1 MRTVRN
7 TTQLPVRVPLPG
19 GKTLHLGPAKTG
31 QISDQ
36 AAEGRSVRRLIE
48 QGTIELL
55 GGDDRTSGD
64 SPDKSGSPAHDSKQ
78 GHSRPSGVSSRGN
91 R

>member
-1 MRTVRN
+1 
-7 TTQLPVRVPLPG
+7 VPLPG
-19 GKTLHLGPAKTG
+19 GKTLHLGPGKTG

-36 AAEGRSVRRLIE
+36 AADGKAVQRLIE

-55 GGDDRTSGD
+55 GESDRGAGEG
-64 SPDKSGSPAHDSKQ
+64 SGSSAAQPHESTH
-78 GHSRPSGVSSRGN
+78 GHSRPTGVSRRGD

>member
-1 MRTVRN
+1 MKTVRN

-36 AAEGRSVRRLIE
+36 AAEGRGVLRLIE

-55 GGDDRTSGD
+55 GGDGRSGGESQD
-64 SPDKSGSPAHDSKQ
+64 NSGSPAQDSRH
-78 GHSRPSGVSSRGN
+78 GHSRPTGVSRRGD

>member
-19 GKTLHLGPAKTG
+19 GKTLHLGPGKTG

-36 AAEGRSVRRLIE
+36 AADGKSVQRLIE

-55 GGDDRTSGD
+55 GGADRSSSDGSG
-64 SPDKSGSPAHDSKQ
+64 PSGSQRQESTHS
-78 GHSRPSGVSSRGN
+78 HSRPSGVSSRGN

>member
-36 AAEGRSVRRLIE
+36 AAEGRSVQRLIE

-55 GGDDRTSGD
+55 GDADRAGGEG
-64 SPDKSGSPAHDSKQ
+64 PGQSGSRPQESTQ
-78 GHSRPSGVSSRGN
+78 GHKPTTGVGTRGD

>member
-36 AAEGRSVRRLIE
+36 AAEGPLAAVRRF
-48 QGTIELL
+48 QPRKSL
-55 GGDDRTSGD
+55 GG
-64 SPDKSGSPAHDSKQ
+64 
-78 GHSRPSGVSSRGN
+78 RPSYSFRFDSGPSSGCSSRS
-91 R
+91 RST

>member
-7 TTQLPVRVPLPG
+7 TTQLPLRVPLPG
-19 GKTLHLGPAKTG
+19 GKTLHLGPGKTG

-36 AAEGRSVRRLIE
+36 AADGKSVQRLVEEGS
-48 QGTIELL
+48 IELL
-55 GGDDRTSGD
+55 GGSDRSSGEGSGPSTSQ
-64 SPDKSGSPAHDSKQ
+64 SHESTQ
-78 GHSRPSGVSSRGN
+78 GHSRPTGVSRRGD

>member
-7 TTQLPVRVPLPG
+7 KTQLPVRVPLPG
-19 GKTLHLGPAKTG
+19 GKTLHLGPARTG

-36 AAEGRSVRRLIE
+36 AADGRSVRRLIE
-48 QGTIELL
+48 QGTIEFV
-55 GGDDRTSGD
+55 GGSDRTVGEN
-64 SPDKSGSPAHDSKQ
+64 PAKPGSPAHESKH
-78 GHSRPSGVSSRGN
+78 GHTQPSKVTSRGN

>member
-7 TTQLPVRVPLPG
+7 VTQLPVRVPLPG
-19 GKTLHLGPAKTG
+19 GKTLHLGPGKTG

-36 AAEGRSVRRLIE
+36 AADGKPVQRLVE

-55 GGDDRTSGD
+55 GGADRSSGD
-64 SPDKSGSPAHDSKQ
+64 GSGPSGSQPQESAH
-78 GHSRPSGVSSRGN
+78 GRSRPKGISRRGD

>member
-7 TTQLPVRVPLPG
+7 KTQLPVRVPLPG

-36 AAEGRSVRRLIE
+36 AAEGRSVQRLIE
-48 QGTIELL
+48 QGTIEFL
-55 GGDDRTSGD
+55 GGADRSSGED
-64 SPDKSGSPAHDSKQ
+64 SGQSGSRPQESTH
-78 GHSRPSGVSSRGN
+78 GHKPPTGVSTRGN

>member
-1 MRTVRN
+1 M
-7 TTQLPVRVPLPG
+7 TQLPVRVPLPG

-36 AAEGRSVRRLIE
+36 AAEGRAVSRLIE

-55 GGDDRTSGD
+55 GGEDRAGGEN
-64 SPDKSGSPAHDSKQ
+64 PDKAGSQAHESKQ
-78 GHSRPSGVSSRGN
+78 GHTRPSGISSRGN

>member
-1 MRTVRN
+1 MRTVRY

-36 AAEGRSVRRLIE
+36 AAEGRSVQRLIE

-55 GGDDRTSGD
+55 GDADRSSGDDSGQ
-64 SPDKSGSPAHDSKQ
+64 SGSRPQESRQ
-78 GHSRPSGVSSRGN
+78 GHKPTTGIGTRGD

>member
-7 TTQLPVRVPLPG
+7 KTQLPVRVPLPG

-36 AAEGRSVRRLIE
+36 AADGRSFQRLVE
-48 QGTIELL
+48 QGTIELV
-55 GGDDRTSGD
+55 GDAGRTVGE
-64 SPDKSGSPAHDSKQ
+64 SPDKSGSATHESKQ
-78 GHSRPSGVSSRGN
+78 GHGQPSIVTSRGN